1 MIKLIV
7 CDFDGT
13 ILERSTQLIY
23 PRVAEA
29 LRKAKATGIEFCA
42 ATGRNAPAARRILE
56 GSKVEGWMIDLN
68 GAELRDPQGQVRAVQ
83 ALDKN
88 LAQRLLPRLR
98 HPEVLT
104 TLYSGELKYT
114 FLPIEEHYRRY
125 FTVPG
130 CGKTP
135 QNTPLSQFEAD
146 YRQFERLEELTDPI
160 FKIEMRSASLD
171 ALRQIRSQ
179 IEDIPQIALTSAF
192 THNLEVLPI
201 TRNKASALT
210 QLQEILKLRKEEIAV
225 FGDDLN
231 DLCLFEQFP
240 LSYAVANAKPEIL
253 ARAHA
258 VIGTCDQQGP
268 ADVITALFV
277 E

>member
-29 LRKAKATGIEFCA
+29 LRKAKADGIEFCA

-88 LAQRLLPRLR
+88 LVQRLLPKLR

-104 TLYSGELKYT
+104 TLYSGRAEIY
-114 FLPIEEHYRRY
+114 ISARR
-125 FTVPG
+125 G
-130 CGKTP
+130 
-135 QNTPLSQFEAD
+135 
-146 YRQFERLEELTDPI
+146 
-160 FKIEMRSASLD
+160 
-171 ALRQIRSQ
+171 AL
-179 IEDIPQIALTSAF
+179 
-192 THNLEVLPI
+192 
-201 TRNKASALT
+201 SALFYSSWAAA
-210 QLQEILKLRKEEIAV
+210 KLR
-225 FGDDLN
+225 
-231 DLCLFEQFP
+231 
-240 LSYAVANAKPEIL
+240 
-253 ARAHA
+253 R
-258 VIGTCDQQGP
+258 TRR
-268 ADVITALFV
+268 
-277 E
+277 

>member
-29 LRKAKATGIEFCA
+29 LRKAKADGIEFCA

-88 LAQRLLPRLR
+88 LVQRLLPKLR

-114 FLPIEEHYRRY
+114 FLPVEEHYRR
-125 FTVPG
+125 
-130 CGKTP
+130 
-135 QNTPLSQFEAD
+135 
-146 YRQFERLEELTDPI
+146 
-160 FKIEMRSASLD
+160 
-171 ALRQIRSQ
+171 
-179 IEDIPQIALTSAF
+179 
-192 THNLEVLPI
+192 
-201 TRNKASALT
+201 
-210 QLQEILKLRKEEIAV
+210 
-225 FGDDLN
+225 
-231 DLCLFEQFP
+231 
-240 LSYAVANAKPEIL
+240 
-253 ARAHA
+253 
-258 VIGTCDQQGP
+258 
-268 ADVITALFV
+268 
-277 E
+277 